1 MKSDA
6 ERISNGFTLCKS
18 VFAALFFLAVIPLR
32 AQHWYQKLLPDTYYD
47 TLSVHYSQ
55 KAFYCSSYDS
65 DSAEI
70 FVAKAFAAARRPD
83 DTAGIYNSRGW
94 ILMHKGNYDS
104 AQYYMTL
111 ASDIYRREGNI
122 LDEIRVTTNMAVIHS
137 RQSHFSEAIY
147 QLLRADSLLMYHY
160 DSLSDYFIQRELGIL
175 YRQTGNLEKAT
186 TSLQGAMQGFR
197 AIKNLDLEVSTAI
210 SLGILYRQKKDY
222 DSSLLILNQGIQ
234 RIVPLLNNR
243 YQEAV
248 LYENI
253 AETYYDKRDY
263 NNALKCYKHAYAI
276 MNRLGNMGD
285 IAYEA
290 LGIGRSLARAG
301 RLKEAEPFLKEAY
314 SLCDTL
320 KTYNYAY
327 DAAGELVLLYEARE
341 NWSEAF
347 KYVKV
352 YKSLGDSMN
361 LYAQRQKFSEVE
373 SQFLVQK
380 KDQEISLLNANNE
393 IEKAK
398 SKRAILVM
406 YLIIAA
412 IVIILMVGYI
422 VFSRYRIRQKIQIQ
436 EVRNKIAGD
445 LHDDIGSTLS
455 SINMYSQMIRQR
467 IGDSHPETFP
477 LLEKISGN
485 TQETIQNMS
494 DIVWAIKP
502 DNDQF
507 EYVEDRMLNFA
518 VELCTPKGIGL
529 KFTKS
534 EFRVKLRLPMEIRRD
549 LYLIFKEAV
558 NNAVKYSEA
567 TEIEISLRKKG
578 QWLKMVVADNGKGF
592 EITEKINKSY
602 GLRGMKTRAA
612 LHKGIVEIDSIP
624 GAGTVVTLSIP
635 LT

>member
-1 MKSDA
+1 M
-6 ERISNGFTLCKS
+6 
-18 VFAALFFLAVIPLR
+18 FAALFFLAVMPLH
-32 AQHWYQKLLPDTYYD
+32 AQHWYKQLLDNTHD
-47 TLSVHYSQ
+47 TLSVYYSQ

-70 FVAKAFAAARRPD
+70 FVRKSLQLARQPQ
-83 DTAGIYNSRGW
+83 DTAGVYNSMGW
-94 ILMHKGNYDS
+94 ISMHKGNYDS
-104 AQYYMTL
+104 AQYYV
-111 ASDIYRREGNI
+111 ARSIEIYGREGNI
-122 LDEIRVTTNMAVIHS
+122 LDEMRTITNMAVIHS
-137 RQSHFSEAIY
+137 RQSNFPEAIR
-147 QLLRADSLLMYHY
+147 QLLLADSLLVYHY

-186 TSLQGAMQGFR
+186 SYLQSAVQGFR
-197 AIKNLDLEVSTAI
+197 AIKNLDLEVSTI
-210 SLGILYRQKKDY
+210 VSLGILYREKKDY

-234 RIVPLLNNR
+234 RAVPQLNNQ

-253 AETYYDKRDY
+253 AETYYDKEDY
-263 NNALKCYKHAYAI
+263 VKALKYYDRAYTI
-276 MNRLGNMGD
+276 MNSLGNLGD

-290 LGIGRSLARAG
+290 LGIGKTLARAG
-301 RLKEAEPFLKEAY
+301 RLKEAESFLVKAY
-314 SLCDTL
+314 TLCDTL

-327 DAAGELVLLYEARE
+327 DAAGELVRLYEARE
-341 NWSEAF
+341 DWPEAF
-347 KYVKV
+347 RYIKI

-361 LYAQRQKFSEVE
+361 LYAQRQKFSEAE
-373 SQFLVQK
+373 SKFMVQK

-398 SKRAILVM
+398 SKRATLVM

-412 IVIILMVGYI
+412 IVIIIMVGYI
-422 VFSRYRIRQKIQIQ
+422 LFTRYRTRQKIQLQ

-467 IGDSHPETFP
+467 IGDSYPETFP

-518 VELCTPKGIGL
+518 VELCTPKGIHL

-534 EFRVKLRLPMEIRRD
+534 EFGVKLRLPMEIRRD

-567 TEIEISLRKKG
+567 TQIDIRLQKRG
-578 QWLKMVVADNGKGF
+578 QWLKMVVADDGKGF
-592 EITEKINKSY
+592 EVTESMHKSY
-602 GLRGMKTRAA
+602 GLSGMKTRAA
-612 LHKGIVEIDSIP
+612 LHRGVVEIESVP
-624 GAGTVVTLSIP
+624 GAGTVITLSIP